1 VYTEGLEN
9 FTGEYAKE
17 IDLVKY
23 TKGIYF
29 LEITTNSGV
38 INKKVILQ

>member
-1 VYTEGLEN
+1 Y
-9 FTGEYAKE
+9 TGEYTKE

-29 LEITTNSGV
+29 LEITTENGV
-38 INKKVILQ
+38 IYKKMIMI